1 MPDATYKD
9 LKLFVPES
17 LLSRLMDD
25 RDLML
30 QVLEACLPDL
40 RNNLERFREQL
51 AAGDVKEARRTVHSI
66 KGSAQNS
73 DLRALA
79 ALTLEIEDSLKEGD
93 EGFAR
98 AKVGELADVIENTIR
113 EIQGY
118 FPELG

>member
-51 AAGDVKEARRTVHSI
+51 AAGDLKEARRTVHSI

-93 EGFAR
+93 GTIARDREAEFVALVEGT
-98 AKVGELADVIENTIR
+98 VN
-113 EIQGY
+113 EITRC